1 MSTSQ
6 SHIVEQ
12 PATCHVAH
20 DLRAHD
26 APVEQARKV
35 FLSHLTW
42 PLAFGL
48 LGVVGLAALYMGT
61 VALAE
66 SWAHAWDLFRE
77 DAPFVVPI
85 VLGFGIQVGLFTH
98 LKRVLRPANGTGAT
112 GVVTGTSGGAS
123 TLGMLACCAHH
134 VTDVLPLLGLSG
146 AAVFLA
152 QYKVLFMTIGLV
164 SNAVGIGVLLITIR
178 KAKTMI
184 AAEGACHS

>member
-1 MSTSQ
+1 MSVSQ
-6 SHIVEQ
+6 SQFVEQ
-12 PATCHVAH
+12 RADYATHGLETRNTPTARGRKAFSFH
-20 DLRAHD
+20 LR
-26 APVEQARKV
+26 
-35 FLSHLTW
+35 W

-48 LGVVGLAALYMGT
+48 LGTLGLAALYLGI

-98 LKRVLRPANGTGAT
+98 LKRVLRPANGTGPT
-112 GVVTGTSGGAS
+112 GALTGTSGGAS
-123 TLGMLACCAHH
+123 TLSMLACCAHH

-152 QYKVLFMTIGLV
+152 QYKVPFMIVGLL
-164 SNAVGIGVLLITIR
+164 SNAIGIGVLVITIR
-178 KAKTMI
+178 KAKRMVLS
-184 AAEGACHS
+184 EGACH